1 MSKWWMALICN
12 ALVFPGSG
20 YFVIKEPRRG
30 WIITGLSALALTTM
44 IISFVMPL
52 TNVLPLLP
60 SSVPLN
66 PTSLAEA
73 AVMFSWKKSQ
83 TAITLLSTTILL
95 LWVFGI
101 LDCLVRRKAILK
113 TYIQKSPPL

>member
-20 YFVIKEPRRG
+20 YFFIKEPRRG
-30 WIITGLSALALTTM
+30 WLITGLSTLALLMM
-44 IISFVMPL
+44 IVSFVMPL
-52 TNVLPLLP
+52 ANVLPLL
-60 SSVPLN
+60 SSSGPMN
-66 PTSLAEA
+66 PQSLAEA

-101 LDCLVRRKAILK
+101 LDCLVRRKKITASSS
-113 TYIQKSPPL
+113 T